1 MIITTTFIILMI
13 IVFILVWLFIN
24 TIDKRKW
31 LTFLVSLALAPIVYF
46 YVFYPLLNIFS
57 SYHHKKHFNAEAWK
71 ESPGLRYEMSD
82 NILNDSVFIGKTKTE
97 IAQFLGKS
105 EWYGW
110 DDTLKT
116 NTPNKWNYNLG
127 LKPGAFNNKQE
138 CIEIQFEKNKV
149 KTVSQYQLERSFE

>member
-24 TIDKRKW
+24 TIDKQKW

-97 IAQFLGKS
+97 IAQLLGKS